1 LSIEVLKPGLM
12 TTVQDLGRTG
22 FQKYGVLVSGAM
34 DADSLRIANL
44 LAGNSQNE
52 AALEVTLMGPGPSLR
67 FQKPA
72 LIAVTGADFSLMVND
87 EEVPLWRPV
96 FIKEGSVLTFGMC
109 KRGSRAYMAVAGG
122 IDVPPVMESKST
134 YVRAGLGGFQG
145 RALQKG
151 DVLSLGSPT
160 PLSEALH
167 RKLADE
173 GKERGFAAPKWAV
186 DRKYFLP
193 LKKNPVI
200 RVIKG
205 DQFACFT
212 SSSQERFFAGPFRVT
227 AKSDR
232 MGYRLQ
238 GEALELT
245 QPLEMISEAVSF
257 GTIQVPPDG
266 NPIVL
271 LADRQTAGGYPRIA
285 HIASA
290 DFSQVTQMMPGEQV
304 QFQLVSLQEAE
315 RVYIERETKISEL
328 SARLKLE
335 YML

>member
-1 LSIEVLKPGLM
+1 MSIEVLKPGLM
-12 TTVQDLGRTG
+12 TTVQDLGRAG

-145 RALQKG
+145 EGASKG
-151 DVLSLGSPT
+151 
-160 PLSEALH
+160 
-167 RKLADE
+167 R
-173 GKERGFAAPKWAV
+173 
-186 DRKYFLP
+186 
-193 LKKNPVI
+193 
-200 RVIKG
+200 RVIARQPDAVVGSAAQKARRRGQRTGLCGSEVGCRPQIFSPAKKEPGHSCHQRRSVCLLYLIITRTLFRGSIPG
-205 DQFACFT
+205 DGQI
-212 SSSQERFFAGPFRVT
+212 R
-227 AKSDR
+227 
-232 MGYRLQ
+232 
-238 GEALELT
+238 
-245 QPLEMISEAVSF
+245 
-257 GTIQVPPDG
+257 PDG
-266 NPIVL
+266 VPSSRRG
-271 LADRQTAGGYPRIA
+271 ART
-285 HIASA
+285 HSASGN
-290 DFSQVTQMMPGEQV
+290 D
-304 QFQLVSLQEAE
+304 L
-315 RVYIERETKISEL
+315 
-328 SARLKLE
+328 
-335 YML
+335 

>member
-1 LSIEVLKPGLM
+1 
-12 TTVQDLGRTG
+12 
-22 FQKYGVLVSGAM
+22 
-34 DADSLRIANL
+34 
-44 LAGNSQNE
+44 
-52 AALEVTLMGPGPSLR
+52 
-67 FQKPA
+67 
-72 LIAVTGADFSLMVND
+72 
-87 EEVPLWRPV
+87 
-96 FIKEGSVLTFGMC
+96 
-109 KRGSRAYMAVAGG
+109 
-122 IDVPPVMESKST
+122 MESKST

-193 LKKNPVI
+193 LKEPGHSCHQRRSVCLLYLI
-200 RVIKG
+200 ITR
-205 DQFACFT
+205 T
-212 SSSQERFFAGPFRVT
+212 LFAGPFRVT

-290 DFSQVTQMMPGEQV
+290 DFSQVTQIMPGEQV

>member
-1 LSIEVLKPGLM
+1 MSIEVLKPGLM

-22 FQKYGVLVSGAM
+22 FQKYGVIVGGAM

-44 LAGNSQNE
+44 LAGNGGNE

-67 FQKPA
+67 FA
-72 LIAVTGADFSLMVND
+72 ETTLIAVAGADFSLMVND

-96 FIKEGSVLTFGMC
+96 LVEEGSVLNFGMT

-122 IDVPPVMESKST
+122 IDVPSVMDSKST
-134 YVRAGLGGFQG
+134 YVRAGIGGFEG

-151 DVLSLGSPT
+151 DCLTAGETT
-160 PLSEALH
+160 PLAEKI
-167 RKLADE
+167 REQLASNRQT
-173 GKERGFAAPKWAV
+173 RGFAAPNWSV
-186 DRKYFLP
+186 DHRYFLP

-205 DQFACFT
+205 EQFDQFTDA
-212 SSSQERFFAGPFRVT
+212 SQERLMSGTFRVT

-232 MGYRLQ
+232 MGYRLE
-238 GEALELT
+238 GDPLELRS
-245 QPLEMISEAVSF
+245 PLEMISEAVSF
-257 GTIQVPPDG
+257 GTVQVPPDG

-285 HIASA
+285 HVISA
-290 DFSQVTQMMPGEQV
+290 DRSAVTQLMPGEQL
-304 QFQLVSLQEAE
+304 QFQPVALEEAE
-315 RVYIERETKISEL
+315 RLFIERETKIVEL
-328 SARLKLE
+328 AARIKLE
-335 YML
+335 YMV

>member
-1 LSIEVLKPGLM
+1 MSIEVLKPGLM

-22 FQKYGVLVSGAM
+22 YQKYGVLVSGAM
-34 DADSLRIANL
+34 DADSLRLANM
-44 LAGNSQNE
+44 LAGNSENE

-67 FQKPA
+67 FQKRA
-72 LIAVTGADFSLMVND
+72 LIAVTGADFSLTVND

-96 FIKEGSVLTFGMC
+96 LVEEGSVLTFGMC

-122 IDVPPVMESKST
+122 IAVPSVMDSKST
-134 YVRAGLGGFQG
+134 YVRAGIGGYKG
-145 RALQKG
+145 RPLQKSDLLAAG
-151 DVLSLGSPT
+151 ELT
-160 PLSEALH
+160 PLSE
-167 RKLADE
+167 RMMEKLKDQLNQ
-173 GKERGFAAPKWAV
+173 RGFAAPKWAV
-186 DRKYFLP
+186 DQKYFLP

-205 DQFACFT
+205 EQLTAFT
-212 SSSQERFFAGPFRVT
+212 EASQGRFFQEAFRVT

-238 GEALELT
+238 GEVLELKK
-245 QPLEMISEAVSF
+245 PLEMISEAVSF

-285 HIASA
+285 HIISTDLSTVA
-290 DFSQVTQMMPGEQV
+290 QMMPGEQV
-304 QFQLVSLQEAE
+304 KFELVSLYDAE
-315 RVYIERETKISEL
+315 RMYIERETKISEL